1 MTKAILSRTNQPNQ
15 PINTIHL
22 GLGAFY
28 RAFCCNYFQKINE
41 LKKNSIRVLGVSLKT
56 PHLVNKLK
64 KQQGVFTALEKGK
77 TKTLLKKI
85 ECIQELLFAQENPKY
100 LLKSLAN
107 EEVNL
112 VTITV
117 TEKGY
122 CLIPSSGKLNFNNLD
137 IKNDLENP
145 ENPKSVIGY
154 LVYSL
159 NLRKNKNLT
168 PFTCLSCDNIPE
180 NGKVLLSAVLEFA
193 KEIDSNLFNWIKE
206 YGNFPSTMVDRIV
219 PAITNNDIIDINK
232 SMVLQDNAPIIH
244 EPYSLWVI
252 DNKID
257 FNIKHIFK
265 NSEVLFVDNV
275 KQYEEMKLKC
285 LNGTHSALAYLGYLS
300 GYNTIFE
307 SICDK
312 VLLKFIKLLWI
323 NEILP
328 TVDAPKNFIL
338 TNYTKELLDR
348 YNNQNIEHL
357 NRQIAMDG
365 SQKLPQRILRTIEE
379 NIDNNSGF
387 ELLCEVISAWIR
399 YTGGKDENG
408 EIIKVIDPY
417 ANIFSEIHENSQSTL
432 DLINGYLKIENIF
445 SKKLRTNKRF
455 VNTLN
460 NSLSRQINKGTLVS
474 LREILN

>member
-1 MTKAILSRTNQPNQ
+1 MTKVLISRNNQPYQ
-15 PINTIHL
+15 PVNTIHL

-28 RAFCCNYFQKINE
+28 RAFCCDYFQKINE
-41 LKKNSIRVLGVSLKT
+41 LKKDSIRVLGVSMKT
-56 PHLVNKLK
+56 PHIVNKLK
-64 KQQGVFTALEKGK
+64 KQQGVFTAFEKGK
-77 TKTLLKKI
+77 EKTVSKKI
-85 ECIQELLFAQENPKY
+85 ECIQELLFSQEDPKY

-107 EEVNL
+107 EKVNL

-122 CLIPSSGKLNFNNLD
+122 CLIPSSGKLNFNNPD

-168 PFTCLSCDNIPE
+168 PFTCLSCDNIPD

-193 KEIDSNLFNWIKE
+193 KEIDLNLFNWIKE

-219 PAITNNDIIDINK
+219 PALTSNDLIDMNNSI
-232 SMVLQDNAPIIH
+232 VFQDNAPVIH

-257 FNIKHIFK
+257 FNIKNIFK

-300 GYNTIFE
+300 GYKTIFE
-307 SICDK
+307 SIGDV
-312 VLLKFIKLLWI
+312 VLLNFTKLLWI

-338 TNYTKELLDR
+338 TNYIKELLDR
-348 YNNQNIEHL
+348 YNNPNIEHL
-357 NRQIAMDG
+357 NKQIAMDG

-399 YTGGKDENG
+399 YTSGKDEVG
-408 EIIKVIDPY
+408 KIIEVIDPY
-417 ANIFSEIHENSQSTL
+417 ATVYFEIHENSKSTL
-432 DLINGYLKIENIF
+432 DLINSYLKIENIF
-445 SKKLRTNKRF
+445 SKKLRNNKKF

-460 NSLSRQINKGTLVS
+460 NSLSRQINKGTLES
-474 LREILN
+474 LKEILN

>member
-1 MTKAILSRTNQPNQ
+1 MTKVLLRRNHQSFQS
-15 PINTIHL
+15 INSIHL

-28 RAFCCNYFQKINE
+28 RAFCCDYFQKINA
-41 LKKNSIRVLGVSLKT
+41 LKKNSIKVLGVSLKT

-64 KQQGVFTALEKGK
+64 KQQGVFTAFEKGK
-77 TKTLLKKI
+77 EKTVSKKI
-85 ECIQELLFAQENPKY
+85 DCIQELLFSQEDPKY
-100 LLKSLAN
+100 LLKSLADK
-107 EEVNL
+107 EVNL
-112 VTITV
+112 VTLTV

-122 CLIPSSGKLNFNNLD
+122 CLIPSSGKLNFNNPD

-145 ENPKSVIGY
+145 EDPKSVIGY

-159 NLRKNKNLT
+159 NLRKNKNLN

-180 NGKVLLSAVLEFA
+180 NGKVLFSAVLEFA
-193 KEIDSNLFNWIKE
+193 KEIDFNLFNWIKE
-206 YGNFPSTMVDRIV
+206 YGSFPSTMVDRIV
-219 PAITNNDIIDINK
+219 PALTNNDLIDINK
-232 SMVLQDNAPIIH
+232 SMALQDNAPVIH

-257 FNIKHIFK
+257 LKIKQIFK
-265 NSEVLFVDNV
+265 NSGVLFVDNV

-307 SICDK
+307 TICDK
-312 VLLKFIKLLWI
+312 ILLKFVKLLWI

-338 TNYTKELLDR
+338 TNYIKELLDR
-348 YNNQNIEHL
+348 YNNPNIEHL
-357 NRQIAMDG
+357 NKQIAMDG
-365 SQKLPQRILRTIEE
+365 SQKLPQRILRTVED
-379 NIDNNSGF
+379 NINNDTSF

-399 YTGGKDENG
+399 YTGGRDEIG

-417 ANIFSEIHENSQSTL
+417 ATEFLEIHENSKSTL
-432 DLINGYLKIENIF
+432 DLIKSYLKIEKIF
-445 SKKLRTNKRF
+445 SKKLRNNANF
-455 VNTLN
+455 VDTLYK
-460 NSLSRQINKGTLVS
+460 SLSRQMKKGTIES
-474 LREILN
+474 LKEILN